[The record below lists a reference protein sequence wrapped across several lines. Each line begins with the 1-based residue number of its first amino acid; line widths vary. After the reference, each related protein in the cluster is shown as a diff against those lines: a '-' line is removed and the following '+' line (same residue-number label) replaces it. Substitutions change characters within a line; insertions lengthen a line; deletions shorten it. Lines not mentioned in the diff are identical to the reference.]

1 MVDFF
6 HSYVNVHQ
14 RVMWYWHWHR
24 YWPLCLCRTLHVP
37 HGVAGVWPGSVW
49 QVCEKKVEYYLS
61 NFKSNALCGGT
72 VLKNDG
78 TVMGAVRWVRW
89 YGTVGTVGT
98 VRWVRRVRYGRYGGL
113 RWVRYG
119 GYGTVGTVGAYL
131 HPPYRTHRIPPCAV
145 PTVPTVPY
153 LAYPAYHTHRTHRT
167 HLTVPTVPRDRTSV
181 PRLCTHRTVPI
192 ESVICTYP
200 CWIIMLFIPLEIR

>member
-1 MVDFF
+1 
-6 HSYVNVHQ
+6 
-14 RVMWYWHWHR
+14 MWYWHWHR

-89 YGTVGTVGT
+89 VQWVRYGGYAGYGTGGTVG
-98 VRWVRRVRYGRYGGL
+98 
-113 RWVRYG
+113 YG

-153 LAYPAYHTHRTHRT
+153 LAYPAYHTHRT